1 MTRQTSII
9 CGLAILAI
17 AALTI
22 GGSPSI
28 AGSSA
33 RAFRHDDESFAVT
46 AKRIYLL
53 YNDVDAP
60 DGVLRDGW
68 MEIRDGK
75 ISRIGKGKPPSW
87 LDVVDFG
94 DASIVPGLV
103 SVSSLPSSV
112 GPRVRDFGAGYAS
125 ADNFDP
131 YADHS
136 PLWSNGITT
145 ARLEVPTKKFVGGVG
160 SVVRLGADGESARVL
175 SRYGDLSVAFDDD
188 GGRNAPNFGD
198 VTYPSSGDIP
208 YTPGVPVRPQGRL
221 GRIQALDALLAGAR
235 AQVENLAKSWT
246 TRAADDRRL
255 LSVGAFLA
263 TNRPLRIRADRA
275 ADIAQAV
282 EAGRRLKVPFYI
294 AGGAEADQVAD
305 LLAADRITVAYE
317 VDNNLT
323 SLAGVKLD
331 QVSPIVRRAETVAT
345 LLSKG
350 VPVVLD
356 GVTDDLLLAASLVV
370 GGGVDEV
377 TALKS
382 LTQRAADLLGVGAE
396 TGTLTVG
403 KDADFVVTNGAP
415 LASGS
420 FVQETWVQGKRAW
433 SRTPHVHGKKSDES
447 SYGETIVVRAGT
459 IHDGTGRAIEN
470 GEVLIDNGRVVA
482 VGLSVPHP
490 KNARVVDAGPRAVVT
505 PGFIDVNSTL
515 GIGQDRTRP
524 GPEVALADAYAI
536 ARPEFDMLA
545 KAGVTTV
552 VAGPR
557 DADMN
562 GTPMV
567 ALKTQGDNRAELIAR
582 KTAAVKI
589 ALPRAN
595 QGLDAMLD
603 GQLKRAKAYW
613 ESWKKYDEDY
623 AKWKSGGEVAAA
635 PAAKAPEQPTTPGEK
650 PKDDPISGTW
660 QITLTSDQFPE
671 PEKGSLKLRL
681 NDDNTITG
689 TASSP
694 MGGDGEDVPVSG
706 KLDGKKVTLTLEV
719 EDFPIP
725 GGLKMTL
732 DLDGPDH
739 MAGEIDLMGMIKIK
753 VDGMR
758 TEKGAPTIKITKSK
772 KTENTAGP
780 KKPKVEPA
788 LEPYRAVFDGKAGI
802 VVVASTLPQ
811 LRAALKVL
819 PTFNLPVTCLG
830 GDDAD
835 LLGDEASGKLGVVL
849 GTNLYRSDRTGKKIV
864 LFPDILDRAGISY
877 AVASGGD
884 VQAAG
889 FARLLTGAVR
899 DGLSAESALS
909 SVTKGAAKMLRI
921 DDTVGSLERGRDG
934 DLLIWSGDPFDP
946 RSQLTSVFIR
956 GKEVR

>member
-22 GGSPSI
+22 DGTPSLATPSSQTARGG
-28 AGSSA
+28 
-33 RAFRHDDESFAVT
+33 DESFAVA

-75 ISRIGKGKPPSW
+75 IARIGKGKPPSW

-103 SVSSLPSSV
+103 SLSSIPSNL
-112 GPRVRDFGAGYAS
+112 GPRARDFGAGYAT

-131 YADHS
+131 YGDHS
-136 PLWSNGITT
+136 ALWSNGITT
-145 ARLEVPTKKFVGGVG
+145 ARLDVPTKKFVGGVG
-160 SVVRLGADGESARVL
+160 SVVRLGADADSARVL
-175 SRYGDLSVAFDDD
+175 ARYGDLAIAFDDD
-188 GGRNAPNFGD
+188 GGRNAPNFGE
-198 VTYPSSGDIP
+198 VTLPSSSDIP
-208 YTPGVPVRPQGRL
+208 YTPGIPSRPQGRL
-221 GRIQALDALLAGAR
+221 GRIQALDELLTGAK
-235 AQVENLAKSWT
+235 AEIENLARSWSK
-246 TRAADDRRL
+246 RSADDRRL
-255 LSVGAFLA
+255 LAIGSFLA

-275 ADIAQAV
+275 ADIAQAI

-305 LLAADRITVAYE
+305 LLAADRVTVAYE

-323 SLAGVKLD
+323 SLSGVKLD

-356 GVTDDLLLAASLVV
+356 GATDDLLLAASLVV

-396 TGTLTVG
+396 TGTLTIG

-415 LASGS
+415 LATGS
-420 FVQETWVQGKRAW
+420 FVQETWVLGKRAW
-433 SRTPHVHGKKSDES
+433 SRTPRIHGKKTEDAA
-447 SYGETIVVRAGT
+447 YGETIIVRAGT
-459 IHDGTGRAIEN
+459 IHDGTGHTIEN
-470 GEVLIDNGRVVA
+470 GEVLIENGRVVA
-482 VGLSVPHP
+482 VGTSVPHP
-490 KNARVVDAGPRAVVT
+490 KNARVVDAGAKAVVT

-524 GPEVALADAYAI
+524 GPDVALADAYAI

-552 VAGPR
+552 IAGPR

-562 GTPMV
+562 GTAMV

-589 ALPRAN
+589 ALPRAT

-613 ESWKKYDEDY
+613 ESWKKYDEEY
-623 AKWKSGGEVAAA
+623 AKWKSGGETTTA
-635 PAAKAPEQPTTPGEK
+635 PAAKAPEQPATPGEK

-660 QITLTSDQFPE
+660 LITLTSDQFPE
-671 PEKGSLKLRL
+671 PEKGTLKLRL
-681 NDDNTITG
+681 NDDNSITG

-694 MGGDGEDVPVSG
+694 MGGDGEEVPVSG
-706 KLDGKKVTLTLEV
+706 KLDGKKVTLSLEV

-725 GGLKMTL
+725 GGLKMSL
-732 DLDGPDH
+732 DIDGPDH

-753 VDGMR
+753 VDAMR
-758 TEKGAPTIKITKSK
+758 TEKGAPAIKIAKTKK
-772 KTENTAGP
+772 AENTAGP

-788 LEPYRAVFDGKAGI
+788 LEPYRAVFDGKAGL
-802 VVVASTLPQ
+802 VVAASTVHQ
-811 LRAALKVL
+811 LRAAMKVL

-830 GDDAD
+830 GEDAD
-835 LLGDEASGKLGVVL
+835 LLGDDATGKLSVVL
-849 GTNLYRSDRTGKKIV
+849 GTNLYRADRAGKKMV
-864 LFPDILDRAGISY
+864 LYPDLLDRAGVGF
-877 AVASGGD
+877 AVSSGGD

-889 FARLLTGAVR
+889 FGRLLTGAVR
-899 DGLSAESALS
+899 DGLSAASAVAA
-909 SVTKGAAKMLRI
+909 VTKGAAKMLRI
-921 DDTVGSLERGRDG
+921 DDIVGSLERGRDG
-934 DLLIWSGDPFDP
+934 DLLIWTGDPFDP
-946 RSQLTSVFIR
+946 RTQLTSVFIR